1 MPRPG
6 YEHEDDS
13 HFDRDDLL
21 NRFDTDTRAE
31 LASRLE
37 DKSISETHVAQ
48 LYKLFA
54 TCPEERDSDTVAEIL
69 DATAGMPPEEFG
81 KWIDDRIARW
91 KDR

>member
-13 HFDRDDLL
+13 HLDRDDLL
-21 NRFDTDTRAE
+21 NRFDPDARAE
-31 LASRLE
+31 LAARLE
-37 DKSISETHVAQ
+37 DKSIGEAHVAQ
-48 LYKLFA
+48 LYKLFT

-69 DATAGMPPEEFG
+69 DATAGMGAEEFA
-81 KWIDDRIARW
+81 KWIDERISRW